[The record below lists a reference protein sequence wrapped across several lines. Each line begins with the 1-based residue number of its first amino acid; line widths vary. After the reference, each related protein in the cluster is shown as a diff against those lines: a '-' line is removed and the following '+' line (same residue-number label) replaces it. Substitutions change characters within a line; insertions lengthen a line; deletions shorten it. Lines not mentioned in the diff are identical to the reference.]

1 MAVLPLRIQ
10 VRRDQDSL
18 FNSENPLL
26 LEGEIAYSIDKN
38 KVKIGDGINRW
49 QALDYLDDELTA
61 RVDVLTADAT
71 VDGSVDYKVA
81 AEAKVRLD
89 ADTALSVRLDTLEGD
104 DSVAGSVD
112 GKVMVEALARQA
124 GDAELQVAINTL
136 QADVDA
142 NEVASNT
149 TDSGLQTQIDTLTT
163 TVAVNKT
170 ASETADAAIQA
181 DVDANEADGDA
192 ADAALQAAIVTVQAD
207 VDANEADSDA
217 ADAALQAAIDAEIAR
232 VDALVATDM
241 WLFADQSAFPSA
253 SANHGRIVHSHADA
267 SMFYAHAGLWHKI
280 EREDEAQAAR
290 DTIDN
295 TVNQKELQSI
305 TRDDNLQ
312 TNIDTVESAA
322 STQRDLLQTNINNNE
337 VQSISRDDALSARS
351 TALEDTL
358 NGAGSTAD
366 SDGIANK
373 ANYAYSAI
381 VTTPDGI
388 HAKITA
394 LETDVAL
401 KANAADLSNVDN
413 TSDANKPV
421 STATQTALDLKA
433 NATDTALTGTTT
445 VSILEGTTLRGDT
458 LRLSNAYLDSTG
470 KVLLSATNRKF
481 RGALDNITGFTSA
494 QVADA
499 SDAATLE
506 AAIEELQEALEL
518 LVEEVK
524 NANRGSDTTVVDAG

>member
-81 AEAKVRLD
+81 AEALLRTESD
-89 ADTALSVRLDTLEGD
+89 ADLSVRLDTLEGD

-149 TDSGLQTQIDTLTT
+149 SDSGLQTQIDTLTA
-163 TVAVNKT
+163 TVDT
-170 ASETADAAIQA
+170 
-181 DVDANEADGDA
+181 
-192 ADAALQAAIVTVQAD
+192 
-207 VDANEADSDA
+207 NEADSDA

-267 SMFYAHAGLWHKI
+267 SMFYAHAGVWHKI

-290 DTIDN
+290 DTIEN

-312 TNIDTVESAA
+312 TNIDTVEGAA
-322 STQRDLLQTNINNNE
+322 STQRNLLQTNINNNE

-358 NGAGSTAD
+358 NGAGTTGD

-413 TSDANKPV
+413 TSDADKPV
-421 STATQTALDLKA
+421 STATQATLDLKA
-433 NATDTALTGTTT
+433 NAADTALTGTTT

>member
-18 FNSENPLL
+18 FNAENPLL
-26 LEGEIAYSIDKN
+26 LEGEVAYSIDKN

-49 QALDYLDDELTA
+49 QALDYLDDELTD

-71 VDGSVDYKVA
+71 VAGSVDHKVA
-81 AEAKVRLD
+81 AEATIR
-89 ADTALSVRLDTLEGD
+89 AATDTDLSTRLDTLEGD
-104 DSVAGSVD
+104 DSDPGSVD
-112 GKVMVEALARQA
+112 GKIMVEAMARQA
-124 GDAELQVAINTL
+124 ADDALQVAIDAV

-149 TDSGLQTQIDTLTT
+149 SDSGLQTQIDTLTA
-163 TVAVNKT
+163 TVDT
-170 ASETADAAIQA
+170 
-181 DVDANEADGDA
+181 
-192 ADAALQAAIVTVQAD
+192 
-207 VDANEADSDA
+207 NEADSDA

-267 SMFYAHAGLWHKI
+267 SMFYAHAGVWHKI

-290 DTIDN
+290 DTIEN

-312 TNIDTVESAA
+312 TNIDTVEGAA
-322 STQRDLLQTNINNNE
+322 STQRNLLQTNINNNE

-358 NGAGSTAD
+358 NGAGTTAD

-381 VTTPDGI
+381 VTEPDGI

-499 SDAATLE
+499 SDAATLQ
-506 AAIEELQEALEL
+506 AAIEELQGALEV
-518 LVEEVK
+518 LVEELK